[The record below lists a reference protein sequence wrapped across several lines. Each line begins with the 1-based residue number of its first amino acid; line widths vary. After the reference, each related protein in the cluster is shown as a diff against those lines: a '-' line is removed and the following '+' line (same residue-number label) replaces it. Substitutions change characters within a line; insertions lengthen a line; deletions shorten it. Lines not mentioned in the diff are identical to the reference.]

1 MLIRRLSN
9 ALLKYRFSK
18 EAAEPQQVQRVRAPF
33 GFTQVNCLVLH
44 PIFYP
49 NKGPELEL
57 YLAEEA
63 VGLSKSLNWTLEKGP
78 FWKEEYTQKI
88 RISQGRNPI
97 QARVENKEEELNAEG
112 WELSGKAHLRNGEY
126 IYLPFLQGTY
136 DDGQMLVDLSSDSDD
151 DLGHEWRNK
160 IIRSSIAKSSLVKV
174 KRIHS
179 STFFTK
185 GKVAMLGEHI
195 YDKKINAVFIN
206 HELTPLQTRN
216 LEKVWTQYA
225 KGEIATFRRSENPD
239 DSDMAT
245 DAETDIE
252 YEDAYVKVFDR
263 FTMILQIFAKRST
276 QGVARQQ
283 IELSFLKF
291 AKTKLVRSGSAF
303 ASLSS
308 IFLGDL
314 MMAKEVYLEV
324 VSAKQRRA
332 LGKMSGSGESEIQI
346 QRRKIDERI
355 AKVRRQIEEEGLQ
368 RGKLKQKKLIHTV
381 PRIALIGYTNAGKS
395 QLLNCILQKEVVESK
410 DLLFQTLSTTSKQ
423 IRLASGQKAI
433 MLDTIGFIT
442 DLPHDL
448 VESFKCTLEEVAD
461 ADIVL
466 HVRDISHPCS
476 EQQKQVV
483 LEVLQQLGF
492 NEEFYSKKMI
502 EVWNKIDLMRAPV
515 DFNQIQQ
522 ENYPIVPISALLNT
536 NIKQLLQ
543 IMEDKSNLIMNKR
556 PFKLRYNIDEHQ
568 QRLKWLFDNGNISG
582 IKNEVHVTP
591 VKKGD
596 PTEIEYEVILDEITY
611 NRYIATFTPELRVKK
626 NKGMPPPNW

>member
-9 ALLKYRFSK
+9 ALFKQRFSK
-18 EAAEPQQVQRVRAPF
+18 EIESQHVQRINAPF

-44 PIFYP
+44 PVFYP

-78 FWKEEYTQKI
+78 FWREEYTQNI
-88 RISQGRNPI
+88 RRSQGRNPI
-97 QARVENKEEELNAEG
+97 QAKVENKEDELKAEG

-126 IYLPFLQGTY
+126 VYIPFLSGTY
-136 DDGQMLVDLSSDSDD
+136 DDGQLLVDLSSDDSGD

-160 IIRSSIAKSSLVKV
+160 IIRNSIAKSSLVKV

-185 GKVAMLGEHI
+185 GKGEHI
-195 YDKKINAVFIN
+195 YDKKVNAVFIN

-225 KGEIATFRRSENPD
+225 KGEMATFRRSENPD
-239 DSDMAT
+239 DSDIAT

-314 MMAKEVYLEV
+314 MMAKEVFLEV

-355 AKVRRQIEEEGLQ
+355 AKVRRQIEEEGQQ
-368 RGKLKQKKLIHTV
+368 RGKLKQKKLIHTI

-448 VESFKCTLEEVAD
+448 VESFKCTLEEVSD
-461 ADIVL
+461 ADTVL
-466 HVRDISHPCS
+466 HIRDISHPCS

-483 LEVLQQLGF
+483 LDVLHQLGF
-492 NEEFYSKKMI
+492 DQQFYSTKMI
-502 EVWNKIDLMRAPV
+502 EVWNKIDLMKNPI
-515 DFNQIQQ
+515 DFNYIEQ
-522 ENYPIVPISALLNT
+522 ENYPIVPISALYNQ
-536 NIKQLLQ
+536 NIKKLLS
-543 IMEDKSNLIMNKR
+543 IMEEKSNMIMNKR
-556 PFKLRYNIDEHQ
+556 TYKLKYNIDHHS

-582 IKNEVHVTP
+582 IHNEIHINP
-591 VKKGD
+591 KKKGD
-596 PTEIEYEVILDEITY
+596 PTFIEFDVILDQITF
-611 NRYIATFTPELRVKK
+611 NRYVATFTPEQRNATSQLVIRICI
-626 NKGMPPPNW
+626 